1 MFELSEASRMIRQLT
16 HDFALKEIRPV
27 AADFDEREEFPWDV
41 ARKGAAIGLA
51 GGAWGGP
58 GLDGSSLDG
67 PDVEGDPGVTNLV
80 MAEELAWGCAGFA
93 TGMLANG
100 LAATAINVIGT
111 PQQRDRFLPLCTPH
125 DGRLRLGALALTEPE
140 SGSDAGALQTRA
152 VRDGDDYVLNG
163 TKRFITCGGIADLT
177 IVFATEEP
185 GTGFNGVSAFAVPK
199 DTAGFSQGQK
209 WRKMGIRASHTADLN
224 LDDVRLPADHRLGES
239 DPDFRSAGSGALG
252 TLMATR
258 PWIGSMAVGLS
269 RAAFEYAAA
278 YARDRQAFGKP
289 IIVNQGVSFMLADM
303 DIAID
308 AARLLCWRAGDLI
321 ARGLPNTLEEASK
334 AKCFAA
340 DSAMKTTTDAVQ
352 IAGGMGFMR
361 DTPLEKWMRDAKIF
375 QIYEGTSQIQREVI
389 GRNIAAR
396 AF

>member
-1 MFELSEASRMIRQLT
+1 MFELAEASRMIQQLS
-16 HDFALKEIRPV
+16 HDFAAKEIRPV
-27 AADFDEREEFPWDV
+27 AADFDEREEFPWEV
-41 ARKGAAIGLA
+41 ARKGAAIGLS
-51 GGAWGGP
+51 GSAWGGP
-58 GLDGSSLDG
+58 GLEDDAGIS
-67 PDVEGDPGVTNLV
+67 NLI

-111 PQQRDRFLPLCTPH
+111 PEQRQRLLPLCTPV
-125 DGRLRLGALALTEPE
+125 DGELRLGALGLTEPE

-177 IVFATEEP
+177 VIFATEEP

-199 DTAGFSQGQK
+199 DTEGFVQGQK
-209 WRKMGIRASHTADLN
+209 WRKMGIRASHTTDLI
-224 LDDVRLPADHRLGES
+224 LDDVRVPAGNRLGDV
-239 DPDFRSAGSGALG
+239 DPAFRSGGRGALG
-252 TLMATR
+252 TLLATR

-269 RAAFEYAAA
+269 RAAFEFAAE
-278 YARDRQAFGKP
+278 YARERKAFGKP
-289 IIVNQGVSFMLADM
+289 IIANQGVSFMLADM

-308 AARLLCWRAGDLI
+308 AARLLCWRAGELVANGD
-321 ARGLPNTLEEASK
+321 PCHLEEASK

-340 DSAMKTTTDAVQ
+340 DTAMKVTTDAVQ
-352 IAGGMGFMR
+352 VGGGLGFMR
-361 DTPLEKWMRDAKIF
+361 DLPLEKWMRDAKIF

-389 GRNIAAR
+389 GRNIAQR
-396 AF
+396 VF